1 MKVNLAR
8 DKVLLVSELFTK
20 EQRCAG
26 YRLVTT
32 HGFAQF
38 LFSL

>member
-8 DKVLLVSELFTK
+8 DKVLLVLELFTK

-26 YRLVTT
+26 YRLVTIY
-32 HGFAQF
+32 GFAQF